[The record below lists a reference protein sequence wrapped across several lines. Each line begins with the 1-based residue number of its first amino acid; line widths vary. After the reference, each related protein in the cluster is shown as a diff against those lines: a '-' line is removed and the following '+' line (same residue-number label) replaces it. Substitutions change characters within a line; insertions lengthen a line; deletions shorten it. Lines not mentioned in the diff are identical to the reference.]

1 MISFTLNKFFIFILL
16 FNNTIEF
23 TIFIYVLN
31 IADTIDS
38 FIMPSNKIKCLHILV
53 KKNSEALM
61 VVDRLKN
68 GESFTNLAKELSI
81 DKASGKRGGDL
92 GFFRKGMMVKPF
104 EDVAFKLEKDQISGP
119 VKTEF
124 GYHII
129 KRIS

>member
-1 MISFTLNKFFIFILL
+1 
-16 FNNTIEF
+16 
-23 TIFIYVLN
+23 
-31 IADTIDS
+31 
-38 FIMPSNKIKCLHILV
+38 
-53 KKNSEALM
+53 M

-81 DKASGKRGGDL
+81 DKANGKRGGDL
-92 GFFRKGMMVKPF
+92 GFFRKGMMVKQF
-104 EDVAFKLEKDQISGP
+104 EDVAFRLEKGQISEP

>member
-1 MISFTLNKFFIFILL
+1 ML
-16 FNNTIEF
+16 
-23 TIFIYVLN
+23 
-31 IADTIDS
+31 
-38 FIMPSNKIKCLHILV
+38 
-53 KKNSEALM
+53 
-61 VVDRLKN
+61 DRLKN

-92 GFFRKGMMVKPF
+92 RFFRKGMMVKPF
-104 EDVAFKLEKDQISGP
+104 EDVAFRLEKGQISEP